1 MTKKVINQKGK
12 FDYELI
18 NTIEPNFIYKDKTIN
33 RFNIEENNN
42 NNIQTFKLPSGFDNF
57 SANCT

>member
-18 NTIEPNFIYKDKTIN
+18 NTIEPNFIYKLKLLRYVIILIMRLGLNKDKEI
-33 RFNIEENNN
+33 
-42 NNIQTFKLPSGFDNF
+42 
-57 SANCT
+57 